1 VIVCGIR
8 SSERGPI
15 RRRLAASG
23 KVLAA
28 DMNPFA
34 VLGAPHML
42 DE

>member
-8 SSERGPI
+8 SSEHGPI
-15 RRRLAASG
+15 RRRFAASG
-23 KVLAA
+23 NLLAV